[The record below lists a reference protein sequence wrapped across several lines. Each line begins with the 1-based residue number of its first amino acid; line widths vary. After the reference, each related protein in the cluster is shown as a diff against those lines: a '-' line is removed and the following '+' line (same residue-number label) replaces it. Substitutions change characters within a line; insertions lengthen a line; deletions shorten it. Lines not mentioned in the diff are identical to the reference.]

1 MIIVYYLTFTGYCG
15 KSLEK
20 LADIFAKNYKNTSFI
35 NLPITK
41 KKFTVLK
48 SPHIYKKSREQFES
62 FINKKVIV
70 LYLNYKQDFLTS
82 KIFKGV
88 AWSFLGVSFKKTK
101 ITKNCFY
108 I

>member
-41 KKFTVLK
+41 KNLPF
-48 SPHIYKKSREQFES
+48 
-62 FINKKVIV
+62 
-70 LYLNYKQDFLTS
+70 
-82 KIFKGV
+82 
-88 AWSFLGVSFKKTK
+88 
-101 ITKNCFY
+101 
-108 I
+108 